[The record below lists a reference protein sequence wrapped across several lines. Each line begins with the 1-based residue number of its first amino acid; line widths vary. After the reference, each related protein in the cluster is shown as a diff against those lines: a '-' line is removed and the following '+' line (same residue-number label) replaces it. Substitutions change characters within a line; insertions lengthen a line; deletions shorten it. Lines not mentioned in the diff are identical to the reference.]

1 MSKAA
6 SRLAVLAV
14 LVDGKPRTSRSI
26 GRIVGL
32 SESASYSVL
41 RRCWEAGFVLRTRNP
56 LYEPEK
62 MSKGR
67 RGVAQHVRSYHL
79 YVLRPTG
86 VDNLR
91 IEGQE
96 LVKFS
101 KEYLDVRGG
110 GGKSKAKAILEF
122 LRTKGDKAWFSTEI
136 AQALKC
142 EDVKA
147 CDIMA
152 NVRRFEERGL
162 VYVRGYKLE
171 ERQTPFKEGYLVT
184 WISQE
189 KPREEAIEDAIQ
201 KTDRALENKR
211 LDSPFVD
218 RVHRTRDVIIEHSKL
233 RRLVSFGYIYENLG
247 CSEYE
252 AEHALTRTL
261 QLYPDLKETK
271 IFDAYRY
278 FYHTSLS
285 SEDLNAA
292 IKMKE
297 NYIRMVKGRANRVGH
312 NWEAASEWFIDRFTV
327 GAHFWTQ
334 NHRTENMDPRRITL
348 HLIRGVRGRRNA
360 AEVDRVWDVTP
371 GVFAPP
377 VTYVLSCKWGLVR
390 KEDVDDF
397 MEVLRWSKEFGVDTP
412 DGRQNKQG
420 VYGVFAGQ
428 AFNPKENVKLKNDSI
443 LSLASYVA
451 RMNIQLLKA
460 VDFNT
465 KLKERGCPK
474 TVSVQRICRFAR
486 NESEVRKIID
496 AIWENGSKAEEILAQ
511 VAHGNEDVFRF
522 EQMLENAD

>member
-6 SRLAVLAV
+6 SRGAVLAV
-14 LVDGKPRTSRSI
+14 LADGKSRTSRSV

-32 SESASYSVL
+32 NGSACYSVL
-41 RRCWEAGFVLRTRNP
+41 RRCWESGFVLRTKNP

-62 MSKGR
+62 ISKGR

-79 YVLRPTG
+79 YLLRPKG
-86 VDNLR
+86 IDNIK

-96 LVKFS
+96 FVEFS
-101 KEYLDVRGG
+101 KKYLDVRGG
-110 GGKSKAKAILEF
+110 GAKSKAKVILDF
-122 LRTKGDKAWFSTEI
+122 LRTKSDKAWFSKEI
-136 AQALKC
+136 AQVLKP

-171 ERQTPFKEGYLVT
+171 ERQTPFKEGYLIT
-184 WISQE
+184 WINQE
-189 KPREEAIEDAIQ
+189 KPREEAIEEAIQ

-211 LDSPFVD
+211 SDSPFVD

-233 RRLVSFGYIYENLG
+233 RRLVSFGYIYEKLG

-261 QLYPDLKETK
+261 QLYPDLKEVK
-271 IFDAYRY
+271 LFDAYRY

-285 SEDLNAA
+285 NEDLNAA

-297 NYIRMVKGRANRVGH
+297 NYIRMVKGRANRIGH
-312 NWEAASEWFIDRFTV
+312 NWEAVSEWFIDRFTV

-360 AEVDRVWDVTP
+360 AEVDRIWEVTP
-371 GVFAPP
+371 GVFAPS
-377 VTYVLSCKWGLVR
+377 VSYVLSCKWGLVR

-397 MEVLRWSKEFGVDTP
+397 FEVLRWSKEFGVDTP
-412 DGRQNKQG
+412 DGRQTKQG

-428 AFNPKENVKLKNDSI
+428 AFNPKDNVRLKSDI
-443 LSLASYVA
+443 TISLASYAA

-460 VDFNT
+460 VDFND
-465 KLKERGCPK
+465 KLRGRGCSK
-474 TVSVQRICRFAR
+474 VVTVQRICRIAKD
-486 NESEVRKIID
+486 ETEVREMLD
-496 AIWENGSKAEEILAQ
+496 TIWENSSKAEEIVEKAG
-511 VAHGNEDVFRF
+511 ANNESIYKF
-522 EQMLENAD
+522 ERMLNQE